1 MEMGVES
8 CFLKILKCYICY
20 TGIYFVHELC
30 TPAGPQ
36 GAAIAG
42 LGKVE
47 RMHTSAIKNMHEHL
61 IKKFPQT
68 FDRCS
73 PGAPMRQ
80 HRLQFPLSKLSKEP
94 DGTLDPFE
102 ELGNW
107 PPDTTCPN
115 PE

>member
-1 MEMGVES
+1 MHRDR
-8 CFLKILKCYICY
+8 LRA
-20 TGIYFVHELC
+20 
-30 TPAGPQ
+30 AGPQ

-73 PGAPMRQ
+73 PGAPMR
-80 HRLQFPLSKLSKEP
+80 HPYRPTDPPTGSCRGRYPRL
-94 DGTLDPFE
+94 
-102 ELGNW
+102 
-107 PPDTTCPN
+107 
-115 PE
+115 